1 MADIL
6 IIGAGVAGLSAG
18 IFAAKDGHRVTI
30 CEKHSIAGGNLTGW
44 QRGDYHIDNCIH
56 WLTGTNPSSEFYDI
70 WVETGALGNVNVY
83 QPETLYTCLYEDKE
97 LSLPKDLDTLE
108 RDMLAL
114 SPEDAAETKALIK
127 AIKTMQYFMR
137 IGGKD
142 FSEKIG
148 VFNLIKNG
156 PQVLKYHMMT
166 TGQLA
171 ERFRHPLIKKFIV
184 AVFGDKFTAMA
195 LLTVFA
201 TFCGKNGGLP
211 EGGSLAM
218 AKRMAKRF
226 TDLGGEFMFKK
237 EVVKIN
243 TEGNYAKSVTFA
255 DGTTVA
261 ADYVV
266 IAADPAAIFGKAI
279 DAPMPKILEKQ
290 YNSPDYIRFSAH
302 HSAFAVKEEKLP
314 FSADVVLDIPE
325 KYRDLMRA
333 RSFMLREFSHEP
345 SFAPAG
351 ENVFHTMT
359 FIGEKASVDF
369 INLSKDRTAYLE
381 KKKQLAAATQD
392 IIESDFPQLKGKL
405 KLLDVWTPATY
416 RRYTN
421 AETGS
426 FMSFI
431 LPPKKLP
438 KIVPTI
444 VKGFKNLLLATQWQQ
459 APGGL
464 PTTAASGRKAAEV
477 IMKLEK
483 KLGNVLAAG
492 KVKKL
497 SPVK

>member
-1 MADIL
+1 
-6 IIGAGVAGLSAG
+6 
-18 IFAAKDGHRVTI
+18 
-30 CEKHSIAGGNLTGW
+30 
-44 QRGDYHIDNCIH
+44 
-56 WLTGTNPSSEFYDI
+56 
-70 WVETGALGNVNVY
+70 
-83 QPETLYTCLYEDKE
+83 
-97 LSLPKDLDTLE
+97 
-108 RDMLAL
+108 
-114 SPEDAAETKALIK
+114 
-127 AIKTMQYFMR
+127 
-137 IGGKD
+137 
-142 FSEKIG
+142 
-148 VFNLIKNG
+148 
-156 PQVLKYHMMT
+156 
-166 TGQLA
+166 
-171 ERFRHPLIKKFIV
+171 
-184 AVFGDKFTAMA
+184 
-195 LLTVFA
+195 
-201 TFCGKNGGLP
+201 
-211 EGGSLAM
+211 
-218 AKRMAKRF
+218 
-226 TDLGGEFMFKK
+226 
-237 EVVKIN
+237 
-243 TEGNYAKSVTFA
+243 
-255 DGTTVA
+255 
-261 ADYVV
+261 V

-279 DAPMPKILEKQ
+279 DAPLPKILEKQ